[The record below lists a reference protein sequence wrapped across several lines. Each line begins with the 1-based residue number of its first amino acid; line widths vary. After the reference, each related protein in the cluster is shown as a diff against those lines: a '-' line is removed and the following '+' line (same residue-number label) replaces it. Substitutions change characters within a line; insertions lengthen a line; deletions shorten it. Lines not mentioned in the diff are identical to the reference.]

1 MSIVS
6 FTATNTPAL
15 EPMPCSFPNDLYAR
29 LRATGYDAEIKRG
42 VRGWR
47 MYLLDRA
54 GNRVAVPG
62 VDCGKEIN
70 RVGSERVDK
79 VNVRLKG
86 PRGFRRD
93 SQLFAVLTAFV
104 EFAECATRQK

>member
-1 MSIVS
+1 M
-6 FTATNTPAL
+6 NT
-15 EPMPCSFPNDLYAR
+15 LYAR

-54 GNRVAVPG
+54 GARVAVPG
-62 VDCGKEIN
+62 V
-70 RVGSERVDK
+70 ERFPELHRAGNEKVDQ
-79 VNVRLKG
+79 VNARLKG
-86 PRGFRRD
+86 PRGFRKD

>member
-1 MSIVS
+1 M
-6 FTATNTPAL
+6 NT
-15 EPMPCSFPNDLYAR
+15 LYAR

-54 GNRVAVPG
+54 GKRLTVPG

-70 RVGSERVDK
+70 RVGSEKVDH
-79 VNVRLKG
+79 VNARLRG

-93 SQLFAVLTAFV
+93 SQLFAVLPAFV
-104 EFAECATRQK
+104 EFAEYAPRQK